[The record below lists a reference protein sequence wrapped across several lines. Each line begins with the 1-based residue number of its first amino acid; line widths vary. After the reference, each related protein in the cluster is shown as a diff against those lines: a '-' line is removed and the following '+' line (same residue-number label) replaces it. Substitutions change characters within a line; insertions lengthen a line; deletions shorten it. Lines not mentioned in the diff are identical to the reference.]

1 MQFILQNAQAGS
13 ANPVSTPNV
22 DPFTGGGAY
31 VPGSA
36 PQRPS
41 AAAVNAD
48 PFTGQCPIAGQLLC
62 EKLLPAAGQ
71 RALCRVRGLLLLTAS
86 PSFLICDTCIACHTS
101 QLRRHLL
108 ASS

>member
-48 PFTGQCPIAGQLLC
+48 PFTGWCLVASQLLC
-62 EKLLPAAGQ
+62 ENPLPAAGLQ
-71 RALCRVRGLLLLTAS
+71 APG
-86 PSFLICDTCIACHTS
+86 H
-101 QLRRHLL
+101 LRSLALL
-108 ASS
+108 AASLSILIFKTPDAPHVTQAS